1 MLAPT
6 TIFNTVCSFLTNTNL
21 QHYAGEVHL
30 SYFSQL
36 FFVCWKQAISPMIG
50 MAALVAIIR
59 GLRGD
64 KHMGNFYVD
73 LWRGTAYVFMPL
85 CLVVGVLLMASGMP
99 MTLDGHAEA
108 TTLEPGAMGT
118 DSNGQPTLVQQIAR
132 GPVAAIV
139 AVKQF
144 GTNGGGFF
152 GVNSAHP
159 FENPNAFSNL
169 LTLRRHLPAAR
180 GDAGDV
186 RQDAQPLPG
195 RGRDLR
201 RDARALA
208 GDRRL
213 GDLLRHAQAE
223 PGLTAHAARTYS
235 IPDAAAAEQAG
246 IGDVA
251 IPAVAG
257 LPVDQSLGNL
267 EGKEL
272 RFGTAAGATWA
283 ALTTNT
289 SNGSVNC
296 MHDSLNPL
304 AGLVP
309 LTGMWLN
316 CIWGGV
322 GVGLINLLIY
332 LIVGVFLAGLMVG
345 RTPEYLGKKVEAR
358 EMKLAALA
366 LLIHPLM
373 ILAPT
378 GLFAATDWGIKAE
391 SNPGAHG
398 FSEVLYE
405 FSSASANNGSGFEGL
420 GDTWGFNNPDDNP
433 SPPAPDSRPWDIVM
447 RPGDADQPL
456 RADHRSAWPS
466 RPAWPARNPRPLP
479 WAPCEPTRSPSAS
492 SCWARSSWSARC
504 SSCPWPRSGPS
515 PSILDRCRSEARRR
529 HMRNHARNTI
539 ARLRNENM
547 SSTLTQGTARPL
559 APLRKNSSSAAGTV
573 AKPASSTPNC
583 SSRPSGSR
591 WSMLRPDIQWKNPVM
606 FVVEVGTV
614 LTLIYTVAKLLGL
627 SRARRRIGYLLALDF
642 WLVATLLFANFASA
656 IAEARGKA
664 QADALRKTRR
674 ATPARRLRA
683 DGTMEQTVSTD
694 APLGRSGGSRRGRQ

>member
-21 QHYAGEVHL
+21 QDYSGEVHL

-36 FFVCWKQAISPMIG
+36 FFICWKQALSPMIG
-50 MAALVAIIR
+50 MAALVAVIR

-73 LWRGTAYVFMPL
+73 LWRGTAYIFVPL
-85 CLVVGVLLMASGMP
+85 CLIVGVLLMASGVP
-99 MTLDGHAEA
+99 MTLDGHADA
-108 TTLEPGAMGT
+108 TTLEPGAMGA
-118 DSNGQPTLVQQIAR
+118 DSNGQPTLIQQIAR

-152 GVNSAHP
+152 GANSAHP
-159 FENPNAFSNL
+159 FENPNAFSSL
-169 LTLRRHLPAAR
+169 LCCVGIFLLPVATLVMFGKMLNRYRDAAVIFGVMLVLSVATVAWAISHDTLRPNPA
-180 GDAGDV
+180 
-186 RQDAQPLPG
+186 
-195 RGRDLR
+195 
-201 RDARALA
+201 
-208 GDRRL
+208 
-213 GDLLRHAQAE
+213 
-223 PGLTAHAARTYS
+223 LTAHAARSYS
-235 IPDAAAAEQAG
+235 ITDATMASGQR
-246 IGDVA
+246 DMA

-272 RFGTAAGATWA
+272 RFGTSAGATWS

-296 MHDSLNPL
+296 MHDSLNPV

-309 LTGMWLN
+309 LVGMWLN

-332 LIVGVFLAGLMVG
+332 LIVGAFLAGLMVG

-398 FSEVLYE
+398 FSQVLYQ

-420 GDTWGFNNPDDNP
+420 G
-433 SPPAPDSRPWDIVM
+433 I
-447 RPGDADQPL
+447 PGDSTIPMTT
-456 RADHRSAWPS
+456 P
-466 RPAWPARNPRPLP
+466 
-479 WAPCEPTRSPSAS
+479 
-492 SCWARSSWSARC
+492 
-504 SSCPWPRSGPS
+504 
-515 PSILDRCRSEARRR
+515 RRR
-529 HMRNHARNTI
+529 PPRAGRW
-539 ARLRNENM
+539 
-547 SSTLTQGTARPL
+547 TL
-559 APLRKNSSSAAGTV
+559 
-573 AKPASSTPNC
+573 
-583 SSRPSGSR
+583 
-591 WSMLRPDIQWKNPVM
+591 
-606 FVVEVGTV
+606 
-614 LTLIYTVAKLLGL
+614 
-627 SRARRRIGYLLALDF
+627 
-642 WLVATLLFANFASA
+642 
-656 IAEARGKA
+656 
-664 QADALRKTRR
+664 
-674 ATPARRLRA
+674 
-683 DGTMEQTVSTD
+683 
-694 APLGRSGGSRRGRQ
+694 